1 MKIFAVQTGHSSGGK
16 YVLNFMYTPKG
27 MAIAQL
33 GEDKIHNWRR
43 TFERHRVGRSLLKK
57 TRKGTPRIGLIRAR
71 YFARDVIAVHS
82 LFPPL
87 SCL

>member
-1 MKIFAVQTGHSSGGK
+1 
-16 YVLNFMYTPKG
+16 

-57 TRKGTPRIGLIRAR
+57 DTQGDPKNWS
-71 YFARDVIAVHS
+71 H
-82 LFPPL
+82 
-87 SCL
+87 